1 MSVINGALFTDIR
14 KFHTPESNI
23 NTAVIVIDESDGK
36 WPDETTKNYL
46 IRIQR
51 QQDTLRFCLG
61 LGCKIIVVHECRAR
75 CPMHIYSIIKKPDF
89 SCIKQKVGV
98 LSPGT
103 FPQLLPFLKEHNIT
117 SLVLMGGS
125 CSMCVQAS
133 LIGRCSDGTRY
144 SAGFLNHQITVL
156 TSPSLLASYK
166 PEMYPLE
173 PKFSPD
179 ARSFENINPDYVD
192 DTNWPLFALHP
203 GIRLYTQ
210 LDE

>member
-23 NTAVIVIDESDGK
+23 NTAVIVIDETDGK
-36 WPDETTKNYL
+36 WCSETTKNHL

-51 QQDTLRFCLG
+51 QQDTLRFCIE
-61 LGCKIIVVHECRAR
+61 LGCKIIVVHEIYESFAK
-75 CPMHIYSIIKKPDF
+75 HIYSIIKKPDF
-89 SCIKQKVGV
+89 SCIKKNAGV
-98 LSPGT
+98 LGSETSPR
-103 FPQLLPFLKEHNIT
+103 LLPFLKENNIT
-117 SLVLMGGS
+117 SLVLMGGMY
-125 CSMCVQAS
+125 SMCVRES
-133 LIGRCSDGTRY
+133 LIGRCSQGMRY
-144 SAGFLNHQITVL
+144 SGILNHQIVVL

-166 PEMYPLE
+166 PEMYSLE

-203 GIRLYTQ
+203 GIRLYTR

>member
-36 WPDETTKNYL
+36 WFSETAKNHL
-46 IRIQR
+46 IRIQK
-51 QQDTLRFCLG
+51 QQDTLRFCMG
-61 LGCKIIVVHECRAR
+61 LGCKIIVVHEHYEQF
-75 CPMHIYSIIKKPDF
+75 PIHIYSIITEPDF
-89 SCIKQKVGV
+89 SCIKRSPGV
-98 LSPGT
+98 LNSATSP
-103 FPQLLPFLKEHNIT
+103 PLLPFLEKNNIT
-117 SLVLMGGS
+117 SLVLMGGLY
-125 CSMCVQAS
+125 SMCVRES
-133 LIGRCSDGTRY
+133 LIGCCSLGMRY
-144 SAGFLNHQITVL
+144 SGILNHQITVL
-156 TSPSLLASYK
+156 TSPGLLASYK

-192 DTNWPLFALHP
+192 NTNWPLFALHP
-203 GIRLYTQ
+203 GIRIYTR